1 MIGNN
6 VKLNVKKTELEKKFP
21 CYCFSS
27 TPHVADNLMW
37 ALYKLDTPDFHIV
50 TKRGY
55 ADAFLIRLVD
65 EDCRQ
70 RYCCITTGSIAFGK
84 VIPDDIAR
92 QYDGHA
98 DVCIRKP
105 IEGEEERISYDTT
118 LIVRKGVD
126 YEYRACILRDGLE
139 RMIQKVENREK

>member
-1 MIGNN
+1 MIGNKQ
-6 VKLNVKKTELEKKFP
+6 KLTVKKTELEKKFS
-21 CYCFSS
+21 CYCFSN

-37 ALYKLDTPDFHIV
+37 ALFKLDTPDFHIV
-50 TKRGY
+50 TKRGC

-70 RYCCITTGSIAFGK
+70 RYCCITTGSIAFGT

-92 QYDGHA
+92 QYDEKTRES
-98 DVCIRKP
+98 VKKP
-105 IEGEEERISYDTT
+105 IRGEVESIAYDAT

-126 YEYRACILRDGLE
+126 YAFYACVLHDGLN
-139 RMIQKVENREK
+139 RMIQKVENREE

>member
-21 CYCFSS
+21 CYCFSN

-50 TKRGY
+50 TKRGF

-84 VIPDDIAR
+84 VIPDDIVR
-92 QYDGHA
+92 QYDDKA
-98 DVCIRKP
+98 NVCIRKP

-139 RMIQKVENREK
+139 RMIQKVVDREE

>member
-21 CYCFSS
+21 CYCFSN

-37 ALYKLDTPDFHIV
+37 ALFKLDTPDFHIV
-50 TKRGY
+50 TKRGF

-92 QYDGHA
+92 QYDDNA
-98 DVCIRKP
+98 NTCIRIP
-105 IEGEEERISYDTT
+105 IKEDEERIAYDTT

-126 YEYRACILRDGLE
+126 YEYRACILHDALG
-139 RMIQKVENREK
+139 RMIQKVENREE

>member
-1 MIGNN
+1 MIGSKQ
-6 VKLNVKKTELEKKFP
+6 KLTVKKTELEKKFP

-27 TPHVADNLMW
+27 TPHIADNLMW
-37 ALYKLDTPDFHIV
+37 ALFKLDTPDFHID
-50 TKRGY
+50 TRRGF

-92 QYDGHA
+92 QYDNKA
-98 DVCIRKP
+98 NVCIRKP
-105 IEGEEERISYDTT
+105 IEEE
-118 LIVRKGVD
+118 RKGVD
-126 YEYRACILRDGLE
+126 YEYRACILREGLN
-139 RMIQKVENREK
+139 RMIQKVEDRKE